1 MAALEPTEPR
11 RLQLP
16 NERSGEVSGQGG
28 LAAAAKL
35 VVGARASTCGATIRT
50 RPTTPS
56 LELRRQIGARFAHSL
71 AIRQLDAGSCNGCG
85 VCSRPSRPQ
94 VGPVPTFHCVRASSR
109 RFTKFALPR
118 TPSLSAGPTR
128 DVYATGMTQSD
139 LCFPLALC
147 LAKRLRLLV
156 ALLDA
161 SREPETGH
169 YVEFHIMADCR
180 RLAVAQGGNG
190 RARSPL
196 AAHDPTPPLM
206 VPRPRFRSHRCCF
219 SAARVLRAFWS

>member
-1 MAALEPTEPR
+1 MHSRTPQPTGRPLPSPPRTTNPQRCTTTLSARGQPRYTPPTPSILARRGSTAGNGAQLAGFEETHQVCLARRAQGLTLAGGCQMAALEPTEPR

-56 LELRRQIGARFAHSL
+56 LELRRWIGARFAHSL

-85 VCSRPSRPQ
+85 ICSRPSRPQ
-94 VGPVPTFHCVRASSR
+94 VDPVPTFHCVRASSR

-139 LCFPLALC
+139 LCFPLAP
-147 LAKRLRLLV
+147 
-156 ALLDA
+156 
-161 SREPETGH
+161 S
-169 YVEFHIMADCR
+169 
-180 RLAVAQGGNG
+180 
-190 RARSPL
+190 
-196 AAHDPTPPLM
+196 
-206 VPRPRFRSHRCCF
+206 
-219 SAARVLRAFWS
+219 